1 MSRLTRHGSLAAVL
15 LLAGCVTAAS
25 TGGVD
30 EWRGLYVDEMIPPL
44 ELVAAANRADAAG
57 RVTIREVPYSV
68 LVTVCRDDG
77 RAGVIQGC
85 VDRRGNVY
93 VVFVD
98 EQYPYW
104 FRELLA
110 THEYGHVGQHE
121 LGRPLDHA
129 GYVDPTVDLIR
140 RLGG

>member
-1 MSRLTRHGSLAAVL
+1 MTKRPLFAAVGL
-15 LLAGCVTAAS
+15 ACLLAGCTTTAS

-30 EWRGLYVDEMIPPL
+30 EWRGLYVNEMIPPL
-44 ELVAAANRADAAG
+44 DLVAAANRADQAG
-57 RVTIREVPYSV
+57 RVTIREVPYTT

-93 VVFVD
+93 VVFID
-98 EQYPYW
+98 AQYPFW

-129 GYVDPTVDLIR
+129 GYVDPSVDLIR